1 MVIRQYTGWWDDI
14 PSNWSSLSIENQSR
28 TITEMAEG
36 IQNMIIA
43 ARRMMNSDIAMA
55 AHINDWAFFSEPE
68 NEEVQKLVI
77 EGYS

>member
-1 MVIRQYTGWWDDI
+1 
-14 PSNWSSLSIENQSR
+14 
-28 TITEMAEG
+28 MAEG